1 MIMIHFTG
9 KKSGLILILLA
20 LSFYSGISQ
29 VNDFPIPKTGI
40 EASREAHGLFDNEGI
55 INVSLKFDITEY
67 MRNKPDEEY
76 LDAVITLY
84 NDPDDSVSYDIKLR
98 ARGFSRLQLC
108 GFPPVRLNFKNTGT
122 IYGDIDSMKNVKMV
136 SHCNQTRVYDE
147 YLLKEYL
154 VYKLYNM
161 ISPYSFRV
169 RLLNVK
175 YIDTG
180 SRGRFYQRNAF
191 LIEPV
196 DLLEQR
202 LDVHEIENV
211 PLRFTDL
218 QDDILLRMTIF
229 QYMIGNTDW
238 QVASYH
244 NIKVIK
250 GREQLKGIPVPYDF
264 DYSGFVN
271 TSYAVPA
278 EVYGTENVRQ
288 RIFLGPCRS
297 DSAYARIL
305 GEFRDNKNNFYDLI
319 NNNELLPE
327 SSKKYLTRYLD
338 QFYRLYRRDRIIKI
352 LQMECKD

>member
-1 MIMIHFTG
+1 MTHLTG
-9 KKSGLILILLA
+9 KKSGLILILLT

-29 VNDFPIPKTGI
+29 LNDFSVPGTGI
-40 EASREAHGLFDNEGI
+40 ETIRSSSGLFDNEGI

-67 MRNKPDEEY
+67 MRNKPDDDY
-76 LDAVITLY
+76 MDAVITLY

-108 GFPPVRLNFKNTGT
+108 GFPPVRLNFKNTAT

-136 SHCNQTRVYDE
+136 THCNRTNVYDE
-147 YLLKEYL
+147 YLIKEYL
-154 VYKLYNM
+154 AYKLYNM

-180 SRGRFYQRNAF
+180 LRGRFFHRNAF

-211 PLRFTDL
+211 PLRFTDM
-218 QDDILLRMTIF
+218 QDDILLRMAIF

-271 TSYAVPA
+271 ASYAIPA
-278 EVYGTENVRQ
+278 EIYGTDNVRQ

-305 GEFRDNKNNFYDLI
+305 EEFMDNRDNFYDLI
-319 NNNELLPE
+319 INNELLTE
-327 SSKKYLTRYLD
+327 STKKYLSRYLD
-338 QFYRLYRRDRIIKI
+338 QFFRLYRRDRIIDI
-352 LQMECKD
+352 LKMECKD